1 MDNKLIKY
9 FIHITTATPGMLS
22 SLFIWKD
29 WISEGVKIKEA
40 EKYIDDAIIALSSL
54 NELLI
59 EEVSCAQEM
68 EESSF

>member
-22 SLFIWKD
+22 ALFIWKD

-40 EKYIDDAIIALSSL
+40 QKYIDDAIIALSSL

-68 EESSF
+68 EESNF